1 MPLLRV
7 LLLMGGLLGARG
19 AAAAVPPV
27 EVRDAW
33 IRWLPAGLPG
43 AGYMTLTNEGS
54 RVWVLKDAVS
64 AAYGSVSV
72 HRTRERG
79 GMSTMEP
86 VDSVVLKPH
95 QTVRFAVGGL
105 HLMLMQPSRPLH
117 PGDNVV
123 VTLRFADGSMLDVIF
138 PVRAGDAS

>member
-7 LLLMGGLLGARG
+7 LVLLGVWLGAVG
-19 AAAAVPPV
+19 AAAAGPPV
-27 EVRDAW
+27 QVRDAW

-43 AGYMTLTNEGS
+43 AGYMTLTNDGS
-54 RVWVLKDAVS
+54 RVCVLKDAVS
-64 AAYGSVSV
+64 AAYGSVSL

-86 VDSVVLKPH
+86 VESIVLQPH
-95 QTVRFAVGGL
+95 ETVRFAVGGL

-117 PGDNVV
+117 PGDQVV
-123 VTLRFADGSMLDVIF
+123 VTLRFADGSTLDVIF